1 MSEFIENDAE
11 LTLTLED
18 QIAYQIAN
26 NLTTTAEGYALD
38 ARQGKVLDD
47 KKLDKTAVANNL
59 TTIDEGRALDA
70 RQGKWLNE
78 NKVGFSDI
86 ANDLVTND
94 VNKVLSAAQGVAL
107 KKLTSDGDKA
117 LEERLDATDAAVA
130 ENRTAIAGKIS
141 MKTATVNLPV
151 SGWVE
156 NNQTVSVGGV
166 TVANQVVATPST
178 SSHDHYSECSVRC
191 TGQSAGA
198 LSFACITVPTIDLK
212 VNVMILDNGLFVDSD
227 GNGSIYV
234 PAFSIDENGNA
245 SI

>member
-1 MSEFIENDAE
+1 MPGFIENDAE
-11 LTLTLED
+11 LTLTLAD
-18 QIAYQIAN
+18 QISYPIAN
-26 NLTTTAEGYALD
+26 NLTTTADGYVLD

-94 VNKVLSAAQGVAL
+94 VNKVMSAAQGVAL

-166 TVANQVVATPST
+166 TAANQVVATPSP
-178 SSHDHYSECSVRC
+178 SSHERYAEGMVRC
-191 TGQSAGA
+191 SAQSDGELTFTCSETPTEA
-198 LSFACITVPTIDLK
+198 LS
-212 VNVMILDNGLFVDSD
+212 VNVLIL
-227 GNGSIYV
+227 
-234 PAFSIDENGNA
+234 E
-245 SI
+245 

>member
-1 MSEFIENDAE
+1 MSKFIENDAE
-11 LTLTLED
+11 LTLTFAD
-18 QIAYQIAN
+18 QSAYPTAN

-86 ANDLVTND
+86 ANDLVTSD

-117 LEERLDATDAAVA
+117 LEERLAETKAAVA

-156 NNQTVSVGGV
+156 NSQTVSVAGV
-166 TVANQVVATPST
+166 TVANQVVATPSP
-178 SSHDHYSECSVRC
+178 SSHDHYGECAVRC
-191 TGQSAGA
+191 TGQAAGA
-198 LSFACITVPTIDLK
+198 LSFACITVPTIDLT

-234 PAFSIDENGNA
+234 PSFSIDENGNA

>member
-1 MSEFIENDAE
+1 M
-11 LTLTLED
+11 TLAD
-18 QIAYQIAN
+18 QISYPIAN
-26 NLTTTAEGYALD
+26 NLTTTADGYVLD

-94 VNKVLSAAQGVAL
+94 VNKVMSAAQGVAL

-156 NNQTVSVGGV
+156 NNQTVSVAGV
-166 TVANQVVATPST
+166 TAANQVVATPSP
-178 SSHDHYSECSVRC
+178 SSHERYAEGMVRC
-191 TGQSAGA
+191 SAQSDGELTFTCSETPTEA
-198 LSFACITVPTIDLK
+198 LS
-212 VNVMILDNGLFVDSD
+212 VNVLIL
-227 GNGSIYV
+227 
-234 PAFSIDENGNA
+234 E
-245 SI
+245 

>member
-1 MSEFIENDAE
+1 MPGFIENDAE
-11 LTLTLED
+11 LTLTLAD
-18 QIAYQIAN
+18 QISYPIAN
-26 NLTTTAEGYALD
+26 NLTTTADGYVLD

-86 ANDLVTND
+86 ANDLVTDD
-94 VNKVLSAAQGVAL
+94 VNKVMSAAQGVAL

-166 TVANQVVATPST
+166 TAANQVVATPSP
-178 SSHDHYSECSVRC
+178 SSHERYAEGMVRC
-191 TGQSAGA
+191 SAQSDGELTFTCSETPTEA
-198 LSFACITVPTIDLK
+198 LS
-212 VNVMILDNGLFVDSD
+212 VNVLIL
-227 GNGSIYV
+227 
-234 PAFSIDENGNA
+234 E
-245 SI
+245 

>member
-1 MSEFIENDAE
+1 MSEFIPNDGV
-11 LTLTLED
+11 LTMSLEAQVTGTL
-18 QIAYQIAN
+18 AN
-26 NLTTTAEGYALD
+26 NLTTTVEGYALD

-47 KKLDKTAVANNL
+47 KKLDKSKVANNL
-59 TTIDEGRALDA
+59 TTIESGWSLDA

-94 VNKVLSAAQGVAL
+94 VNKVMSAAQGVAL

-166 TVANQVVATPST
+166 TASNTVIVTASPASYE
-178 SSHDHYSECSVRC
+178 HYNECAVRC
-191 TGQSAGA
+191 SAQAAGE
-198 LSFACITVPTIDLK
+198 LTFTCTDKPTANLTA
-212 VNVMILDNGLFVDSD
+212 NVLILT
-227 GNGSIYV
+227 
-234 PAFSIDENGNA
+234 
-245 SI
+245 

>member
-26 NLTTTAEGYALD
+26 NLTTTADGYALD

-47 KKLDKTAVANNL
+47 KKLDKTAVVNNL

-86 ANDLVTND
+86 ANDLVTSD

-107 KKLTSDGDKA
+107 KKLASDGDKA
-117 LEERLDATDAAVA
+117 LEERLDVTDATVA
-130 ENRTAIAGKIS
+130 ENKTAIAGKIS

-151 SGWVE
+151 SGWVK

-166 TVANQVVATPST
+166 TASNTVIVTASPASYE
-178 SSHDHYSECSVRC
+178 HYNECAVRC
-191 TGQSAGA
+191 SAQGDGT
-198 LSFACITVPTIDLK
+198 LTFACTDTPTAELTA
-212 VNVMILDNGLFVDSD
+212 NVLILS
-227 GNGSIYV
+227 
-234 PAFSIDENGNA
+234 
-245 SI
+245 

>member
-1 MSEFIENDAE
+1 MSGFIENDAE

-94 VNKVLSAAQGVAL
+94 VNKVLSSAQGVAL

-117 LEERLDATDAAVA
+117 LEERLDATDATVA
-130 ENRTAIAGKIS
+130 ENKTAIAGKVS

-166 TVANQVVATPST
+166 TT
-178 SSHDHYSECSVRC
+178 SNTVIVTAAPASYEHYNECAVRC
-191 TGQSAGA
+191 SAQAAGTLTFTCTDTPTAA
-198 LSFACITVPTIDLK
+198 LTA
-212 VNVMILDNGLFVDSD
+212 NVLILS
-227 GNGSIYV
+227 
-234 PAFSIDENGNA
+234 
-245 SI
+245 

>member
-1 MSEFIENDAE
+1 MSGFIENDAE

-18 QIAYQIAN
+18 QIVYQIAN
-26 NLTTTAEGYALD
+26 NLTTTANGYALD
-38 ARQGKVLDD
+38 ARQGKVLDE
-47 KKLDKTAVANNL
+47 KKLDVSKVANNL
-59 TTIDEGRALDA
+59 TTIESGWSLDA

-94 VNKVLSAAQGVAL
+94 VNKVMSAAQGVAL

-166 TVANQVVATPST
+166 TASNTVIVTASPASYE
-178 SSHDHYSECSVRC
+178 HYNECAVRC
-191 TGQSAGA
+191 SAQAAGE
-198 LSFACITVPTIDLK
+198 LTFTCTDKPTANLTA
-212 VNVMILDNGLFVDSD
+212 NVLILT
-227 GNGSIYV
+227 
-234 PAFSIDENGNA
+234 
-245 SI
+245 